1 MVKCTETKFIISNME
16 RMMKI
21 AAIVPAHNEEASIE
35 AVVDEINKLARL
47 TSLNID
53 VIVVDHRSTDR
64 TRVLI
69 SSLQCISLFLPINL
83 GIGGAVQTGFKYA
96 FSDDYDF
103 AIQIDGD
110 GQHPAVDIPAMLKA
124 QAEHGWDV
132 VIGSRFIYNQGYQS
146 TIARRIR
153 IKYFEVMNRIMTGKR
168 IHDST
173 SGFRLLNK
181 KALRI
186 VSKYYPD
193 DYPEPEA
200 IVLFRRNG
208 LNIGEVQVT
217 MRERQ
222 GGESSINFLSSV
234 YYMLKVS
241 LAIIY
246 TSLRLVSL
254 NARSH

>member
-1 MVKCTETKFIISNME
+1 
-16 RMMKI
+16 MKI

-35 AVVDEINKLARL
+35 NVIDEINKFAKGS
-47 TSLNID
+47 SLNID
-53 VIVVDHRSTDR
+53 VIVVDDCSTDS
-64 TRVLI
+64 TRDII
-69 SSLQCISLFLPINL
+69 SSLQCISLHLPINL

-96 FSDDYDF
+96 FSADYDF

-110 GQHPAVDIPAMLKA
+110 GQHRAVDIPVLLKA

-132 VIGSRFIYNQGYQS
+132 VIGSRFISNHGYQS
-146 TIARRIR
+146 TMARRIGIR
-153 IKYFEVMNRIMTGKR
+153 YFELVNRVLTGKR

-186 VSKYYPD
+186 VNKYYPD

-200 IVLFRRNG
+200 IVLFRKNG
-208 LNIGEVQVT
+208 LKIGEVQVT

-222 GGESSINFLSSV
+222 GGESSINILSSI

-246 TSLRLVSL
+246 TSLRLVSV